1 MRAISNF
8 PSVLFCL
15 MILLCLCTLDLQA
28 NVQPHGGMMRYPD
41 VSATHIAFVYA
52 DDIWVVPRSGGEA
65 SPLASPPGGE
75 AFPRFSPDGRTIAF
89 NGNYDGNNDIY
100 TVPLEGGIPQRVTYH
115 SSSERLCDWT
125 FDDQLVFAMNGLGGL
140 GRQAQLF
147 TVPMTG
153 GLPNRLP
160 VPYGG
165 YGVIS
170 EDGQWL
176 AYTPRNRDFRTW
188 KRYRGGWAS
197 EIWLFQLD
205 EHTSKKI
212 TDWEGT
218 DTIPM
223 WQGRKI
229 YYLSDAGPNHRLN
242 IWCYDL
248 DTKQRKQVTRFKEY
262 DVKWPSNG
270 PGPNGEGEIIFE
282 NDGKLYLLNLSTERT
297 APVNITVPGAR
308 PKLRPIRKDVNERL
322 SDRHVS
328 PNAKRVLVES
338 RGDIWSLPA
347 KYGAPRNLTR
357 TSGFAE
363 REPSWSPDGKWITYF
378 SDESGENELVMK
390 AADGLSKPMT
400 VTSMGAGYRYQP
412 LWSPDSKWM
421 VFTDHESKFY
431 VFNVEKR
438 KVRYFDRINI
448 TGWNWGVPMHFS
460 WSSDSQWLAY
470 NRSNMDNMNVIMLY
484 NVQKDEIHQATN
496 GMFMDYLPTFDRKG
510 DFLYFFSEREISRPN
525 YADSGLTFIYENT
538 SVLHALPLRVDVT
551 NPLKA
556 KSDEE
561 KIKKDEEDKDKDDE
575 DKDKK
580 DKEEKGKEDEKP
592 CDEDPNDVKDKQSKE
607 KDGDKQ
613 GEDDKEEKDEKKAED
628 EDKDKKD
635 KKKDKEPK
643 PVEIDL
649 ENMEA
654 RAYRLPVKRGTF
666 GYMAVN
672 DKNHILYLRRG
683 DDGGLQYF
691 DPNDE
696 KHEEKTV
703 IKNVNFVQ
711 MTPDGKKL
719 LVISQGKM
727 GIIDAKPGQ
736 KIEDQVVSRPMD
748 VVIEPRQEWRQL
760 FTDAW
765 RFMRDY
771 FYDPHMHRVDWPAV
785 RKQYEAMLD
794 DCVSRRDVGYV
805 ISEMISEVN
814 AGHTYYGGGD
824 MDSGPRESIGYL
836 GVDFELDQGYYRIAK
851 VYEGG
856 VWDTDARSAL
866 YTLDEEEREQCKY
879 LFKVNGVPVD
889 TSKAPWAA
897 FEGLAGTTVTLAVGA
912 EPDPEKA
919 TNIVVRLMGS
929 EYGLRYR
936 NWVESNRKYV
946 EEKSG
951 GKVGYI
957 YVPDTGNQG
966 QRELFRQF
974 YGQMNRDA
982 LIIDERWNGGG
993 NIADRFIELLN
1004 RPIYLHLFERYEHDW
1019 RVPTLSHQGPKCMLI
1034 NGEAGSGGDIF
1045 PYLFRKAGLGKLIG
1059 MRTWG
1064 GVIGIAK
1071 NPPLIDGGRIT
1082 VPFITFYETNGT
1094 LTMEGHGV
1102 DPDIEV
1108 VDDPAL
1114 MVDGSDPQLDA
1125 AIEHMLDQIE
1135 KNPYVP
1141 AKRPA
1146 YPDRSGMGIL
1156 EEQK

>member
-1 MRAISNF
+1 MRALSRF
-8 PSVLFCL
+8 APFLPVLAI
-15 MILLCLCTLDLQA
+15 ILFVYTPA
-28 NVQPHGGMMRYPD
+28 SRAEVQPHAGMMRYPD

-52 DDIWVVPRSGGEA
+52 DDIWVVPRSGGVA

-75 AFPRFSPDGRTIAF
+75 LFPRFSPDGRTIAF
-89 NGNYDGNNDIY
+89 NGNYDGNLDIY
-100 TVPLEGGIPQRVTYH
+100 TVPLEGGIPLRVTYH
-115 SSSERLCDWT
+115 SGGERLCDWT

-140 GRQAQLF
+140 PRQTQLF
-147 TVPMTG
+147 TVSQTG
-153 GLPNRLP
+153 GLPNCLP

-170 EDGQWL
+170 PDGEWL
-176 AYTPRNRDFRTW
+176 AYTPHNRDFRTW

-197 EIWLFQLD
+197 DIWLFNLE
-205 EHTSKKI
+205 EHTSEKI
-212 TDWEGT
+212 TEWEGT

-242 IWCYDL
+242 IWYYDL
-248 DTKQRKQVTRFKEY
+248 DTKARKQVTRFKVY

-282 NDGKLYLLNLSTERT
+282 YDAKLYLLNLGTERST
-297 APVNITVPGAR
+297 PVNISIPGAR
-308 PKLRPIRKDVNERL
+308 PKLRPIRKDVSKSL
-322 SDRHVS
+322 SDWYVS
-328 PNAKRVLVES
+328 PNAKRVLVQS
-338 RGDIWSLPA
+338 RGDVWSLPA
-347 KYGAPRNLTR
+347 KNGTPRNLTG
-357 TSGFAE
+357 TSGIAE
-363 REPSWSPDGKWITYF
+363 REPSWSPDGKWITYY
-378 SDESGENELVMK
+378 SDESGENELVMRP
-390 AADGLSKPMT
+390 ADGTGKPET

-421 VFTDHESKFY
+421 VFTDHETKFY
-431 VFNVEKR
+431 VFNVEEH
-438 KVRYFDRINI
+438 KVRYFDRVNI
-448 TGWNWGVPMHFS
+448 TGWNWGVPMQFS

-470 NRSNMDNMNVIMLY
+470 NRPNMDNMNVVMLY
-484 NVQKDEIHQATN
+484 NVQKDECHQVTT

-510 DFLYFFSEREISRPN
+510 DFLYFFSECEISHPK
-525 YADSGLTFIYENT
+525 YADSGLTFIYDDT
-538 SVLHALPLRVDVT
+538 SVLHALPLRKDVP

-561 KIKKDEEDKDKDDE
+561 KVKKDDDDEGKDDDK

-580 DKEEKGKEDEKP
+580 DEEEKGKSEVESCDKDPNDTADKECDEDEK
-592 CDEDPNDVKDKQSKE
+592 DKSKE
-607 KDGDKQ
+607 
-613 GEDDKEEKDEKKAED
+613 EDEEKA
-628 EDKDKKD
+628 EDKDKEKT
-635 KKKDKEPK
+635 KS
-643 PVEIDL
+643 VEIDL
-649 ENMEA
+649 EDMEA
-654 RAYRLPVKRGTF
+654 RAYRLPVKRGRF
-666 GYMAVN
+666 GYLAVN
-672 DKNHILYLRRG
+672 DKNHVIYLRRG
-683 DDGGLQYF
+683 DDNELQYF
-691 DPNDE
+691 DPNDD
-696 KHEEKTV
+696 KHEEKTILKKV
-703 IKNVNFVQ
+703 GFVQ

-719 LVISQGKM
+719 LVSSEGKM
-727 GIIDAKPGQ
+727 AIIEAKPGQ
-736 KIEDQVVSRPMD
+736 KIEDQVVTKPMN
-748 VVIEPRQEWRQL
+748 VVIEPRQEWRQI

-771 FYDPHMHRVDWPAV
+771 FYDPHMHHVDWPAV
-785 RKQYEAMLD
+785 RKQYEAMLS

-824 MDSGPRESIGYL
+824 VDSGPHESVGYL
-836 GVDFELDQGYYRIAK
+836 GVDFDLDQGYYRIAK
-851 VYEGG
+851 VYHGG
-856 VWDTDARSAL
+856 IWDTDARSAL
-866 YTLDEEEREQCKY
+866 YDLSEEEREQCKY
-879 LFKVNGVPVD
+879 LFKVNGAPVD

-897 FEGLAGTTVTLAVGA
+897 FEGLSGATVTLTVGA
-912 EPDPEKA
+912 KPDPEEA
-919 TNIVVRLMGS
+919 TNVVVKLQGS
-929 EYGLRYR
+929 EYDLRYR
-936 NWVESNRKYV
+936 DWVEGNRKHV

-957 YVPDTGNQG
+957 YVPDTGGRG
-966 QRELFRQF
+966 QQELFRQF

-1045 PYLFRKAGLGKLIG
+1045 PYLFRKAALGKLIG

-1071 NPPLIDGGRIT
+1071 NPPFIDGARIT

-1114 MVDGSDPQLDA
+1114 MVDGGDPQLDA
-1125 AIEHMLDQIE
+1125 AVEYMMDQIE

-1146 YPDRSGMGIL
+1146 YPDRSGMGIT

>member
-1 MRAISNF
+1 MRAIPKPLSF
-8 PSVLFCL
+8 IFCL
-15 MILLCLCTLDLQA
+15 MMLSFFHAPATYA
-28 NVQPHGGMMRYPD
+28 EVQPHGGMMRYPD

-52 DDIWVVPRSGGEA
+52 DDIWVVPRSGGVA

-75 AFPRFSPDGRTIAF
+75 SFPRFSSDGRTIAF
-89 NGNYDGNNDIY
+89 NGNYDGNNDVYI
-100 TVPLEGGIPQRVTYH
+100 VPLKGGIPQRVTYH
-115 SSSERLCDWT
+115 SSGERLCDWT
-125 FDDQLVFAMNGLGGL
+125 FDEKLVFAMSGLGGL

-147 TVPMTG
+147 TVPKAG
-153 GLPNRLP
+153 GLPDRLA

-197 EIWLFQLD
+197 EIWLFHL
-205 EHTSKKI
+205 EGHTSKKI

-223 WQGRKI
+223 WHGRKI

-248 DTKQRKQVTRFKEY
+248 ESKDRKQITRFKEY
-262 DVKWPSNG
+262 DIKWPSNG
-270 PGPNGEGEIIFE
+270 PGPDGEGEIIFE
-282 NDGKLYLLNLSTERT
+282 YNAKLYLLNLSTERAT
-297 APVNITVPGAR
+297 PVNISVPGAR
-308 PKLRPIRKDVNERL
+308 PRLRPIRKDVSGRL
-322 SDRHVS
+322 SSRYIS
-328 PNAKRVLVES
+328 PKAKRVLVQS

-347 KYGAPRNLTR
+347 KNGTPRNLTR
-357 TSGFAE
+357 TSGIAE

-378 SDESGENELVMK
+378 SDASGENELMVQS
-390 AADGLSKPMT
+390 ADGQGKPET
-400 VTSMGAGYRYQP
+400 VTSLGAGYRYQP
-412 LWSPDSKWM
+412 TWSPDSKWM
-421 VFTDHESKFY
+421 LLVDHETRFY

-438 KVRYFDRINI
+438 QVRYFDCVNM
-448 TGWNWGVPMHFS
+448 TGWRWGVPMQFS
-460 WSSDSQWLAY
+460 WSSDSRWLTY
-470 NRSNMDNMNVIMLY
+470 TTPNMDNMNVIRLY
-484 NVQKDEIHQATN
+484 NVQEDELHDVTS
-496 GMFMDYLPTFDRKG
+496 GMFVDYLPTFDRKG
-510 DFLYFFSEREISRPN
+510 AFLYFFSEREISRPK
-525 YADSGLTFIYENT
+525 YADGGLTFIYDDT
-538 SVLHALPLRVDVT
+538 AVLHAIPLRKDVT
-551 NPLKA
+551 NPLKP

-561 KIKKDEEDKDKDDE
+561 EIKKDDEDE
-575 DKDKK
+575 DKDK
-580 DKEEKGKEDEKP
+580 EEKKED
-592 CDEDPNDVKDKQSKE
+592 
-607 KDGDKQ
+607 
-613 GEDDKEEKDEKKAED
+613 DDEKDEKPDDEEPDDSEEKECEEED
-628 EDKDKKD
+628 ENEDEQCREGEVDEGEKKPEDKKD
-635 KKKDKEPK
+635 KKKDKDKPK

-649 ENMEA
+649 EDMEA
-654 RAYRLPVKRGTF
+654 RAFRLPVKRGGF
-666 GYMAVN
+666 RYMAVN
-672 DKNHILYLRRG
+672 DKNHIIYLRRG
-683 DDGGLQYF
+683 DENALQIF
-691 DPNDE
+691 DPNSE

-703 IKNVNFVQ
+703 LTKVNFVQ

-719 LVISQGKM
+719 LVISEGKM
-727 GIIDAKPGQ
+727 GIIEAKAGQ
-736 KIEDQVVSRPMD
+736 KIEDQVVAKPMD
-748 VVIEPRQEWRQL
+748 VVIEPRQEWRQI
-760 FTDAW
+760 FADAW

-805 ISEMISEVN
+805 IAEMISEVN

-824 MDSGPRESIGYL
+824 TDAGPWKAIGYL

-866 YTLDEEEREQCKY
+866 HYLDEEEREQCKY
-879 LFKVNGVPVD
+879 LFRVNGVPVD
-889 TSKAPWAA
+889 ASKAPWAA
-897 FEGLAGTTVTLAVGA
+897 FEGLAGATVTLTVGA
-912 EPDPEKA
+912 DPDPEEA
-919 TNIVVRLMGS
+919 TDVVVKLLRS
-929 EYGLRYR
+929 EYDVRYR
-936 NWVESNRKYV
+936 HWVESNRQYV
-946 EEKSG
+946 DEKSG
-951 GKVGYI
+951 GRVGYI
-957 YVPDTGNQG
+957 YVPDTGNRG

-974 YGQMNRDA
+974 YGQMNKGA

-1004 RPIYLHLFERYEHDW
+1004 RPIYLHLFERYENDW

-1071 NPPLIDGGRIT
+1071 NPPLIDGARLT
-1082 VPFITFYETNGT
+1082 VPFITFYETDGT

-1114 MVDGSDPQLDA
+1114 MVDGGDPQIDA
-1125 AIEHMLDQIE
+1125 AVEHMLKE
-1135 KNPYVP
+1135 LKENPYVP

>member
-1 MRAISNF
+1 MRVF
-8 PSVLFCL
+8 PKFSPFCFFLMLSLFCAF
-15 MILLCLCTLDLQA
+15 TA
-28 NVQPHGGMMRYPD
+28 GAGVQPHGGMMRYPD
-41 VSATHIAFVYA
+41 VSSTHIVFVYA
-52 DDIWVVPRSGGEA
+52 DDIWVVPRSGGTA

-100 TVPLEGGIPQRVTYH
+100 TVAAEGGIPQRVTYH
-115 SSSERLCDWT
+115 SSGERLCDFS
-125 FDDQLVFAMNGLGGL
+125 FDNRLLFAMNGLGGL

-147 TVPMTG
+147 TVQQAG
-153 GLPNRLP
+153 GLPKQLP

-165 YGVIS
+165 YGTIS
-170 EDGQWL
+170 GDGQWL

-197 EIWLFQLD
+197 DIWLFHLGN
-205 EHTSKKI
+205 HTSKKI

-223 WQGRKI
+223 WHGKKI

-248 DTKQRKQVTRFKEY
+248 ETKERKQITRFKDY

-282 NDGKLYLLNLSTERT
+282 YNAELYLLNLADEQAT
-297 APVNITVPGAR
+297 PVNISIPGAR
-308 PKLRPIRKDVNERL
+308 PKLRPIRKDVSGRL
-322 SDRHVS
+322 SDWHLS
-328 PNAKRVLVES
+328 PNAKRVLVQS

-347 KYGAPRNLTR
+347 KNGTPRNLTR
-357 TSGFAE
+357 TSGIAE

-378 SDESGENELVMK
+378 SDESGENELVIQS
-390 AADGLSKPMT
+390 ADDKGKPET

-412 LWSPDSKWM
+412 IWSPDSNWM
-421 VFTDHESKFY
+421 VLVDHESKFY
-431 VFNVEKR
+431 VFNVEQR
-438 KVRYFDRINI
+438 QVRFFDRINI

-460 WSSDSQWLAY
+460 WSSDSQWLTY
-470 NRSNMDNMNVIMLY
+470 NKPNMDNMNVIMLY
-484 NVQKDEIHQATN
+484 NVRADESHQVTS

-510 DFLYFFSEREISRPN
+510 DFLYFFSQREISQPK
-525 YADSGLTFIYENT
+525 YADSGLTFTYQDT
-538 SVLHALPLRVDVT
+538 SVLHAIPLRKDVS
-551 NPLKA
+551 NPFKA

-561 KIKKDEEDKDKDDE
+561 EADKDEKDEEDGEDKDGDCSEKPEDEDVNDGDGKGSEKEGDDEESCESADQNDKKKKDEEE
-575 DKDKK
+575 T
-580 DKEEKGKEDEKP
+580 
-592 CDEDPNDVKDKQSKE
+592 
-607 KDGDKQ
+607 
-613 GEDDKEEKDEKKAED
+613 
-628 EDKDKKD
+628 
-635 KKKDKEPK
+635 K

-649 ENMEA
+649 ENTEA
-654 RAYRLPVKRGTF
+654 RAFRLPVKRGRF
-666 GYMAVN
+666 SYLAVS
-672 DKNHILYLRRG
+672 DKNHVIYLRRG
-683 DDGGLQYF
+683 EESTLQSF

-696 KHEEKTV
+696 KREEKT
-703 IKNVNFVQ
+703 ILKKVNFVQ

-719 LVISQGKM
+719 LVRSEGKT
-727 GIIDAKPGQ
+727 GIIDAKTDQ
-736 KIEDQVVSRPMD
+736 KLENLVVAKPMN
-748 VVIEPRQEWRQL
+748 VMIQPRDEWRQI
-760 FTDAW
+760 FVDAW

-771 FYDPHMHRVDWPAV
+771 FYDPHMHKVDWPAV

-805 ISEMISEVN
+805 IAEMISEVN

-824 MDSGPRESIGYL
+824 VDSGPSQSIGYL
-836 GVDFELDQGYYRIAK
+836 GVDFELDQGYYRISK

-856 VWDTDARSAL
+856 IWDTDARSAL
-866 YTLDEEEREQCKY
+866 DDLDEKEKEQCKY

-889 TSKAPWAA
+889 ISKAPWAA
-897 FEGLAGTTVTLAVGA
+897 FEGLAGQTVTLTVGDNPNL
-912 EPDPEKA
+912 EEA
-919 TNIVVRLMGS
+919 TNVVVKLLGS
-929 EYGLRYR
+929 ERSLRYR
-936 NWVESNRKYV
+936 HWVESNRRHV

-951 GKVGYI
+951 GRVGYI
-957 YVPDTGNQG
+957 HVPDTGGRG

-974 YGQMNRDA
+974 YGQMNKGA

-1004 RPIYLHLFERYEHDW
+1004 RPIYLHLFERYENDW

-1034 NGEAGSGGDIF
+1034 NGESGSGGDIF
-1045 PYLFRKAGLGKLIG
+1045 PYLFRKAGIGKLIG

-1064 GVIGIAK
+1064 GVIGISR
-1071 NPPLIDGGRIT
+1071 NPSLIDGARLT
-1082 VPFITFYETNGT
+1082 VPFITFYETDGT

-1102 DPDIEV
+1102 DPDMEV
-1108 VDDPAL
+1108 IDDPAL
-1114 MVDGSDPQLDA
+1114 MVDGGDPQLDA
-1125 AIEHMLDQIE
+1125 AIKHMLDE
-1135 KNPYVP
+1135 LERNPYVP
-1141 AKRPA
+1141 AKRPP

>member
-1 MRAISNF
+1 MRALSRF
-8 PSVLFCL
+8 SPVLAI
-15 MILLCLCTLDLQA
+15 ILSLYA
-28 NVQPHGGMMRYPD
+28 PVSRAEVQPHAGMMRYPD

-52 DDIWVVPRSGGEA
+52 DDIWVVPRTGGVA

-75 AFPRFSPDGRTIAF
+75 LFPRFSPDGRTIAF
-89 NGNYDGNNDIY
+89 NGNYDGNLDIY
-100 TVPLEGGIPQRVTYH
+100 TVPLEGGIPLRVTYH
-115 SSSERLCDWT
+115 SSGERLCDWT
-125 FDDQLVFAMNGLGGL
+125 FDDQFVFAMSGLGGL
-140 GRQAQLF
+140 PRQTQLF
-147 TVPMTG
+147 TVSQTG
-153 GLPNRLP
+153 GLPNCLP

-170 EDGQWL
+170 PDGEWL
-176 AYTPRNRDFRTW
+176 AYTPHNRDFRTW

-197 EIWLFQLD
+197 DIWLFNLD
-205 EHTSKKI
+205 EHTSEKI

-242 IWCYDL
+242 IWYYDL
-248 DTKQRKQVTRFKEY
+248 DTKARKQVTRFKAY
-262 DVKWPSNG
+262 DMKWPSNG

-282 NDGKLYLLNLSTERT
+282 YDAKLYLLNLGTERST
-297 APVNITVPGAR
+297 PVNISIPGAR
-308 PKLRPIRKDVNERL
+308 PKLRPIRKDVSKSL
-322 SDRHVS
+322 SDWYVT
-328 PNAKRVLVES
+328 PNAKRVLVQS

-347 KYGAPRNLTR
+347 KNGTPRNLTG
-357 TSGFAE
+357 TSGIAE
-363 REPSWSPDGKWITYF
+363 REPSWSPDGKWITYY
-378 SDESGENELVMK
+378 SDESGENELVMRP
-390 AADGLSKPMT
+390 ADGTGKPET

-421 VFTDHESKFY
+421 VFVDHETKFY
-431 VFNVEKR
+431 VFNVEER
-438 KVRYFDRINI
+438 KVRYFDRVNI
-448 TGWNWGVPMHFS
+448 TGWNWGVPRRFS

-470 NRSNMDNMNVIMLY
+470 NRPNMDNMNIVMLY
-484 NVQKDEIHQATN
+484 NVQKDECHQVTN

-510 DFLYFFSEREISRPN
+510 DFLYFFSECEISRPK
-525 YADSGLTFIYENT
+525 YADSGLTFIYDDT
-538 SVLHALPLRVDVT
+538 SVLHALPLRKDVP

-561 KIKKDEEDKDKDDE
+561 EVKKDTDDEAKDDDKDEEKKDEEEKGKSEVESCDKDPNDTAGKECDKDKGKEEDEEKAE
-575 DKDKK
+575 DKDK
-580 DKEEKGKEDEKP
+580 EKTK
-592 CDEDPNDVKDKQSKE
+592 S
-607 KDGDKQ
+607 
-613 GEDDKEEKDEKKAED
+613 
-628 EDKDKKD
+628 
-635 KKKDKEPK
+635 
-643 PVEIDL
+643 VEIDL
-649 ENMEA
+649 EDMEA
-654 RAYRLPVKRGTF
+654 RAYRLPVKRGRF

-672 DKNHILYLRRG
+672 DKNHIIYLRRG
-683 DDGGLQYF
+683 DDNELQYF
-691 DPNDE
+691 DPNDDE
-696 KHEEKTV
+696 HEEKTILKKV
-703 IKNVNFVQ
+703 GFVQ

-719 LVISQGKM
+719 LVSSEGKM
-727 GIIDAKPGQ
+727 AIIEAKPGQ
-736 KIEDQVVSRPMD
+736 KIEDQVVTKPMN
-748 VVIEPRQEWRQL
+748 VVIEPRQEWRQI

-771 FYDPHMHRVDWPAV
+771 FYDPHMHHVDWPAV
-785 RKQYEAMLD
+785 RKQYEAMLV

-805 ISEMISEVN
+805 IGEMISEIN
-814 AGHTYYGGGD
+814 SSHTYYGGGD
-824 MDSGPRESIGYL
+824 VDSGPHESVGYL
-836 GVDFELDQGYYRIAK
+836 GVDFDLDQGYYRIAK
-851 VYEGG
+851 VYHGG
-856 VWDTDARSAL
+856 IWDTDARSAL
-866 YTLDEEEREQCKY
+866 YDLSEEEREQCKY

-889 TSKAPWAA
+889 ASKAPWAA
-897 FEGLAGTTVTLAVGA
+897 FEGLAGATVTLTVGA
-912 EPDPEKA
+912 TPDPEQA
-919 TNIVVRLMGS
+919 TTVVVKLQGS
-929 EYGLRYR
+929 EYNLRYR
-936 NWVESNRKYV
+936 DWVESNRKHV

-957 YVPDTGNQG
+957 YVPDTGSRG

-993 NIADRFIELLN
+993 NIADRYIELLN

-1071 NPPLIDGGRIT
+1071 NPPFIDGARIT

-1094 LTMEGHGV
+1094 LAMEGHGV

-1114 MVDGSDPQLDA
+1114 MVDGGDPQLDA
-1125 AIEHMLDQIE
+1125 AVEYMLDQIE

-1141 AKRPA
+1141 AKRPT